1 MAEPGHYVDVLCEG
15 RVGKKNGMERSTGVM
30 MENLAQIM
38 QEEGCQ
44 IAVNLDGGQT
54 AVVAFMGKQLNRVV
68 KSDPSGRPEVEVLAF
83 GTSQK
88 IENGE
93 K

>member
-1 MAEPGHYVDVLCEG
+1 MDVLCEG

-38 QEEGCQ
+38 LDEGCS

-83 GTSQK
+83 GTS
-88 IENGE
+88 E
-93 K
+93 KVGTDEK